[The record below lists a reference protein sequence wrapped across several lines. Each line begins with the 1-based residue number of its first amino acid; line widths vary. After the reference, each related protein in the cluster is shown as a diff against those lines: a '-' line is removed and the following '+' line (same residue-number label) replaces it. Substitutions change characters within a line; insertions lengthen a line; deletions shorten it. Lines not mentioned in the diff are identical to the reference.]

1 MKAGL
6 HVRELATYAILVR
19 KPKEK
24 VSKMD
29 LRSLM
34 STLMTKLAAFSS
46 ELVDGMDIGTRRL
59 VKNITGSLGA
69 FCLLAV
75 FVGVLLRVTSSTTE
89 ESPDSE
95 LLTDVEVETVLPFE
109 ETSLSTHEKKEAQLI
124 PRSEIAIASE
134 FKKVLEASTDKSALS
149 YYPLQVGRYWRYRH
163 QDKTQGSFLRTQVI
177 QRRENRNSQELF
189 FFSDGT
195 VVYEKE
201 GFVYEIGS
209 GGGINVI
216 PLGSSRLKPYIYQSQ
231 GMKIEKH
238 IGAVDTNIVLGS
250 FRYKNCLEVVT
261 KFRPIEYSEEGVV
274 SYSSFYSRGIG
285 LVGRRPLSKN
295 DEGTL
300 SVILK
305 DYGIRKL

>member
-1 MKAGL
+1 
-6 HVRELATYAILVR
+6 
-19 KPKEK
+19 
-24 VSKMD
+24 MD
-29 LRSLM
+29 LRLLM

-59 VKNITGSLGA
+59 VKNITGILGA

-134 FKKVLEASTDKSALS
+134 SKKVLEASTDKSALS

-274 SYSSFYSRGIG
+274 AYSSFYSRGIG

-295 DEGTL
+295 DEATL